1 MKKTKTILLAASLM
15 MLMTGSAVAAHKN
28 PLVLSSKEPVSSP
41 LSVDFIG
48 EDANYL
54 IFRIT
59 VNTNG
64 NQLVSIAVNDKLEGE
79 LYSAEIASNKV
90 QTYKIEKRENQE
102 LNFQLQ
108 VGNTSYST
116 SFSTLMTAKGK
127 K

>member
-1 MKKTKTILLAASLM
+1 MKKSTTILLASLM
-15 MLMTGSAVAAHKN
+15 MLISGTVIAAHKN
-28 PLVLSSKEPVSSP
+28 TIVTSTNEPVNSP

-54 IFRIT
+54 IFRVT
-59 VNTNG
+59 VSTNS
-64 NQLVSIAVNDKLEGE
+64 NQLVSIVVNDKAEGE
-79 LYSAEIASNKV
+79 LYAADITSNRV

-108 VGNTSYST
+108 VGSNNYSS
-116 SFSTLMTAKGK
+116 SFSSLMIAKRK

>member
-1 MKKTKTILLAASLM
+1 MKKSTTILLASLM
-15 MLMTGSAVAAHKN
+15 MLISSTVIAAHKN
-28 PLVLSSKEPVSSP
+28 TIVTSTNEPVNSP

-54 IFRIT
+54 IFRVT
-59 VNTNG
+59 VSTNS
-64 NQLVSIAVNDKLEGE
+64 NQLVSIVVNDKAEGE
-79 LYSAEIASNKV
+79 LYAADITSNRV

-108 VGNTSYST
+108 VGSNSYSS
-116 SFSTLMTAKGK
+116 SFSSLMIAKRK

>member
-1 MKKTKTILLAASLM
+1 MKKSTTILLASLM
-15 MLMTGSAVAAHKN
+15 MLISSTVIAAHKN
-28 PLVLSSKEPVSSP
+28 TIVTSTNEPVNSP

-54 IFRIT
+54 IFRVT
-59 VNTNG
+59 VSTNS
-64 NQLVSIAVNDKLEGE
+64 NQLVSIVVNDKAEGE
-79 LYSAEIASNKV
+79 LYAADITSNRV

-108 VGNTSYST
+108 VGSNNYSS
-116 SFSTLMTAKGK
+116 SFSSLMIAKRK